1 MQLGLTGGIGAG
13 KSTVSAIFSKLGCLV
28 YNSDLRAKWL
38 MKNNHDLKKSIIDL
52 FGPKSYLG
60 NNLNRSF
67 ISSVVF
73 EDNLMLGKLN
83 SLVHPYVAKDYQRFI
98 LSNQNAE
105 IVVKEAAILIESG
118 IHDEMDLI
126 VLVVSKK
133 ENRIQR
139 VIKRDSSDFKKVQQR
154 IDQQMNDHDKSKY
167 ADFVIDNDGTIAE
180 LEDKVKTFHKII
192 TLKHSKDK
200 D

>member
-1 MQLGLTGGIGAG
+1 MMQLGLTGGIGAG

-38 MKNNHDLKKSIIDL
+38 MKNNHNLKNSIIDL
-52 FGPKSYLG
+52 FGPKSYLE

-83 SLVHPYVAKDYQRFI
+83 SLVHPYVAKDYQHFI

-118 IHDEMDLI
+118 IYIEMDLI

-180 LEDKVKTFHKII
+180 LEHKVKTFHKII
-192 TLKHSKDK
+192 TLKH
-200 D
+200 